1 MVEYTGLTEYEAK
14 VYLSLLGLGC
24 SGARRLSVACNV
36 PRTKIYGTLKRMITC
51 GLVKEVPGMPK
62 HFTPVSPEDA
72 FSSTLK
78 MTLHRA
84 QDFSEILGSLA
95 ETHENVEKGAS
106 PQEKVLWHIDD
117 EDDII
122 TKSHEIIA
130 QSQEVLEVLTDG
142 DGLALLFRSSPNLLD
157 RVKGRGVDVRIYS
170 SLNPRTNPLA
180 RELSYVFEVRMV
192 DLTTPLLFIDSDRR
206 RFLLAKVA
214 NNDNQESLESAIFS
228 DDVSILDLLSLLTGN
243 FRDDDPFYLPPHW
256 QEYE

>member
-1 MVEYTGLTEYEAK
+1 MEEAIEY
-14 VYLSLLGLGC
+14 
-24 SGARRLSVACNV
+24 GARRGCVSQYLA
-36 PRTKIYGTLKRMITC
+36 
-51 GLVKEVPGMPK
+51 
-62 HFTPVSPEDA
+62 PVFQGAVGS
-72 FSSTLK
+72 
-78 MTLHRA
+78 
-84 QDFSEILGSLA
+84 QD

-122 TKSHEIIA
+122 AKSHEIIT
-130 QSQEVLEVLTDG
+130 QSQKVLEVLTDG

-192 DLTTPLLFIDSDRR
+192 DLTIPLLFIDSDHR